1 MNLFL
6 HYPYERIIIIP
17 IWQMEN
23 WNFREMNMSAFGS
36 LGLGLSALS
45 NGMQFPLTSA
55 FMLAGCNLTSSFIGH
70 LNSLL
75 FWIWNKETPFLTS
88 LLLPL
93 LVFFLFIPPP
103 SGWSFQSS
111 SSLSKAFFLSHLD
124 QKASSSTQFRQGNDH
139 RPFFFLALYLVEM
152 KSQYR

>member
-6 HYPYERIIIIP
+6 HYPYESIIIIP
-17 IWQMEN
+17 SWQMEN
-23 WNFREMNMSAFGS
+23 WNFREMNMGAFGS
-36 LGLGLSALS
+36 LGLVLSALL
-45 NGMQFPLTSA
+45 NGTQFPLTSA

-75 FWIWNKETPFLTS
+75 FWIWNNFPLPSPAS
-88 LLLPL
+88 L
-93 LVFFLFIPPP
+93 LFIPPP

-124 QKASSSTQFRQGNDH
+124 QKASSSTQFRQGHDH

-152 KSQYR
+152 KSQYQ